1 MSTPE
6 EQMQP
11 YVLVRLKRPEGYE
24 DVHPELL
31 LEDVGIH
38 PVFEPELVQED
49 SKANGLDLHSAIMNL
64 PCHQSRDSSDAYS
77 KGYAWG
83 HRDARHA
90 AVELVA
96 ASTFT
101 LQARITE
108 LEEAL
113 EAATTIIYHRGWK
126 GFEQEKAKVDAAR
139 AALKE
144 PKQ

>member
-1 MSTPE
+1 
-6 EQMQP
+6 MQP

-38 PVFEPELVQED
+38 AVFEPELVSDEGFVYELSQ
-49 SKANGLDLHSAIMNL
+49 SLSDLHSAIMNL
-64 PCHQSRDSSDAYS
+64 PCHHNRDSSDAYS

-90 AVELVA
+90 AAELA
-96 ASTFT
+96 TPA
-101 LQARITE
+101 QARITE

-113 EAATTIIYHRGWK
+113 NDLLDLVQWLVSPHSPAMVR
-126 GFEQEKAKVDAAR
+126 AR

-144 PKQ
+144 PT